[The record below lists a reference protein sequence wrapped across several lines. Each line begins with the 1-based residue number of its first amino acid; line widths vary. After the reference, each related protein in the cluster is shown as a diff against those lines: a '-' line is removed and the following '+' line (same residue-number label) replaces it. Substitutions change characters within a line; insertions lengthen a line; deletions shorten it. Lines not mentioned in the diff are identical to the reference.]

1 MRGSLY
7 DKIAEEIDGGEIDKG
22 LWTEAY
28 AATNGD
34 DRLTRSQYIKLR
46 LRRLRSLG
54 FRGTRFGG
62 DRPDGVGGHRESAAG
77 TVSGWIDAVLIDLW
91 TAWIWGWT
99 FVFAALTAAGVLS
112 LIVKFSLRLFDDG
125 LIAWPFLTAGCA
137 FMTCFLFQRGVHR
150 LLGRPPTMIFHT
162 VEIVALGAAVWLVA
176 RVADPSALGRLP
188 RVLIPELVYLVV
200 RFFHSADPVA
210 NVLSL
215 AMFFLPV
222 YAVIAFARQKMIS

>member
-7 DKIAEEIDGGEIDKG
+7 DRIADEISGGEIDKG

-28 AATNGD
+28 ALTNGD
-34 DRLTRSQYIKLR
+34 ERLTRSQYIKLR
-46 LRRLRSLG
+46 LKRLRSRG
-54 FRGTRFGG
+54 FRGQSTGEGRSSGAG
-62 DRPDGVGGHRESAAG
+62 KRPASVAG
-77 TVSGWIDAVLIDLW
+77 TVGGWLDAVLIDLW

-99 FVFAALTAAGVLS
+99 FVFASLTAAGVLS
-112 LIVKFSLRLFDDG
+112 LIVKFSLHLFDDG
-125 LIAWPFLTAGCA
+125 LIAWPFFTAGCA

-150 LLGRPPTMIFHT
+150 LLGRPPTMVFHT
-162 VEIVALGAAVWLVA
+162 VEILALGAAVWLVA
-176 RVADPSALGRLP
+176 RAADPSALGRLP

-210 NVLSL
+210 NLLSV

-222 YAVIAFARQKMIS
+222 YGVIAFVRQKMI